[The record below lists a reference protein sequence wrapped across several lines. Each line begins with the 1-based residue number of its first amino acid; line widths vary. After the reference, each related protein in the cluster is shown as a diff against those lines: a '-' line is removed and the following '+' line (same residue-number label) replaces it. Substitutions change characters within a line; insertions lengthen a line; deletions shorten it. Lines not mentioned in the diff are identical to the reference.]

1 MRTLNLLTAVALA
14 LPLGVSAQTTTPPSG
29 YELRWS
35 DEFNGTSL
43 NTTLWNIEENGNGGG
58 NQELQ
63 YYRKENVA
71 VHDGNLVLTARRENY
86 NNKQFTS
93 GRVNTRDKAYFK
105 HGIIQARIK
114 FPKTANGVWP
124 AYWMMGND
132 YGKVGWPKCGE
143 IDIVETGNAEGIK
156 NGTQTRHFG
165 STLHWG
171 TGAGAAHKQYGT
183 SYLAPET
190 NPLQNDDYHII
201 TMEWNGNF
209 MQMFYDL
216 EDFSV
221 SAKNK
226 ARFFSV
232 SIPSSTNTS
241 DIGYYF
247 QKPFFFI
254 FNLAVGGNY
263 TGIYNAGGITAMPN
277 AGDEAKMYVDWVR
290 VYQDANDADAK
301 YFTPDGNNITT
312 NPSTPDTPEA
322 PDTKTEYGYW
332 GSKALDADGNSTFDF
347 TNSYDAVLIGTSFG
361 VTNGFSGKTTA
372 DYNVDDVKHFLYIWE
387 NTYNAQSSTGVNSFG
402 FNESYN
408 HYTVGSVGWSG
419 LGYASNKSGGKDLS
433 MIDDDYVFHIGFRGT
448 STDGHVSHKVIVGN
462 ASFTVGN
469 TSIEGSPIIGDFK
482 RDGSWTYFDVPVT
495 VLKSLAG
502 GELFD
507 NAANYEGNVVAIL
520 SGGSQG
526 ADLEFD
532 NVFFYKNPNVKKG
545 VPTED
550 NTTKIGQYAT
560 KALNGEVSS
569 FDLTN
574 VAKAVLIGTSSGVT
588 DALNEVTEKNYNVDE
603 KTNFFWIWDGGD
615 YTGLPS
621 DGKNSF
627 GWDESTTRLQVTGTS
642 TWCGAGYAS
651 QGTGKDLSMIDDT
664 WYLHFAMRGSD
675 VLTHPSQTVTVG
687 NAVFVIGN
695 TTSGAPILGDYCRDG
710 EWYNFDIPVAKL
722 QQLAGG
728 TLFEDAS
735 NFMGNVFAVATTHS
749 KGAEV
754 NFDQVFFYSKK
765 DGADTPDIPTY
776 VTAALDGEGN
786 STFDLENTGNYVLI
800 GTTGGVT
807 TTLQKKVKADYNV
820 DDVNSALYVWEGTMT
835 AGSESGVNSFGY
847 DEGGYPVYT
856 VGSVGWSGL
865 GYASKA
871 QGKDMSMVDDTYYL
885 HLGMK
890 ATTNAPYLIIVG
902 NARFAIGSTSFVDGD
917 KTYAPICDFPRDGK
931 WYNLD
936 IPYSEIASR
945 ATTVFDNPEDVTG
958 NVVAFLAGG
967 TTGTKLIFDQVFFY
981 NDGSE
986 ATSID
991 AVTPATPNTIANNRT
1006 YTLSGIEVKG
1016 DNLPKGIYI
1025 RNGRKFIVR

>member
-143 IDIVETGNAEGIK
+143 IDIVETGNADGIK

-171 TGAGAAHKQYGT
+171 TSAGAAHKQYGT

-216 EDFSV
+216 EDFSF
-221 SAKNK
+221 SAKSK
-226 ARFFSV
+226 ARFYSV

-290 VYQDANDADAK
+290 VYQDTNDADAK

-419 LGYASNKSGGKDLS
+419 LGYASNISGGKDLS

-560 KALNGEVSS
+560 KALEGGQST
-569 FDLTN
+569 FDFTN
-574 VAKAVLIGTSSGVT
+574 VSKAVLIGTSSGVT
-588 DALNEVTEKNYNVDE
+588 DALTDVTVKNYNVDE

-621 DGKNSF
+621 NGKNSF
-627 GWDESTTRLQVTGTS
+627 GWDESSTRLQVTGNS

-664 WYLHFAMRGSD
+664 WYLHFAMRGD
-675 VLTHPSQTVTVG
+675 DALTHPSQTVTVG

-695 TTSGAPILGDYCRDG
+695 ATSGQQIVGDYRRDG

-722 QQLAGG
+722 KQIGGG
-728 TLFEDAS
+728 TLFNDAA
-735 NFMGNVFAVATTHS
+735 NFMGNVFAVATTHN

-765 DGADTPDIPTY
+765 DGGETPDIPTY
-776 VTAALDGEGN
+776 VKAALDNEGK
-786 STFDLENTGNYVLI
+786 STFDVENTGNYVLI

-807 TTLQKKVKADYNV
+807 TTLAKKVKADYNV
-820 DDVNSALYVWEGTMT
+820 DDVNSALYIWEGTMT
-835 AGSESGVNSFGY
+835 ASNESGVNSFGY

-856 VGSVGWSGL
+856 VGTVGWSGL

-890 ATTNAPYLIIVG
+890 ATTNTPYLIIVG
-902 NARFAIGSTSFVDGD
+902 NARFAIGSTSFVDGT

>member
-71 VHDGNLVLTARRENY
+71 VHAGNLVLTARRENY

-124 AYWMMGND
+124 ASWMMSND

-143 IDIVETGNAEGIK
+143 IDIVETGNADGIK

-171 TGAGAAHKQYGT
+171 TSAGAAHKQYGT

-221 SAKNK
+221 SAKSK
-226 ARFFSV
+226 ARFYSV

-312 NPSTPDTPEA
+312 NPSTPDTPAA

-419 LGYASNKSGGKDLS
+419 LGYASNISGGKNLS

-560 KALNGEVSS
+560 KALEGGQST
-569 FDLTN
+569 FDFTN
-574 VAKAVLIGTSSGVT
+574 VSKAVLIGTSSGVT
-588 DALNEVTEKNYNVDE
+588 DALTDVTVKNYNVDE

-621 DGKNSF
+621 NGKNSF
-627 GWDESTTRLQVTGTS
+627 GWDESSTRLQVTGNS

-664 WYLHFAMRGSD
+664 WYLHFAMRGD
-675 VLTHPSQTVTVG
+675 DALTHPSQTVTVG

-695 TTSGAPILGDYCRDG
+695 ATSGQQIVGDYRRDG

-722 QQLAGG
+722 KQIGGG
-728 TLFEDAS
+728 TLFNDAA
-735 NFMGNVFAVATTHS
+735 NFMGNVFAVATTHN

-765 DGADTPDIPTY
+765 DGGETPDIPTY
-776 VTAALDGEGN
+776 VKAALDDEGK
-786 STFDLENTGNYVLI
+786 STFDVENTGNYVLI

-807 TTLQKKVKADYNV
+807 TTLAKKVKADYNV
-820 DDVNSALYVWEGTMT
+820 DDVNSALYIWEGTMT
-835 AGSESGVNSFGY
+835 ASNESGVNSFGY

-856 VGSVGWSGL
+856 VGTVGWSGL

-871 QGKDMSMVDDTYYL
+871 KGKDMSMLDDTYYL

-890 ATTNAPYLIIVG
+890 ATNNAPYLIAVG
-902 NARFAIGSTSFVDGD
+902 NAKFAIGASAFVDGG
-917 KTYAPICDFPRDGK
+917 TSYAPLCDFPRDGK
-931 WYNLD
+931 WYNID
-936 IPYSEIASR
+936 IPYSEIEAR
-945 ATTVFDNPEDVTG
+945 ATKVFDNAEDVTG
-958 NVVAFLAGG
+958 NVLYFLAGG
-967 TTGTKLIFDQVFFY
+967 TTGTKLTFDQIFFY
-981 NDGSE
+981 NDGSVP
-986 ATSID
+986 SGID
-991 AVTPATPNTIANNRT
+991 AVKQNNATIGNNRT
-1006 YTLSGIEVKG
+1006 YTLSGVEVKG

-1025 RNGRKFIVR
+1025 RNGKKFIVR

>member
-114 FPKTANGVWP
+114 FPKTANGIWP

-143 IDIVETGNAEGIK
+143 IDIVETGNADGIK

-171 TGAGAAHKQYGT
+171 TSAGAAHKQYGT

-221 SAKNK
+221 SAKSK
-226 ARFFSV
+226 ARFYSA

-462 ASFTVGN
+462 SSFTVGN

-560 KALNGEVSS
+560 KALEGGQST
-569 FDLTN
+569 FDFTN
-574 VAKAVLIGTSSGVT
+574 VSKAVLIGTSSGVT
-588 DALNEVTEKNYNVDE
+588 DALTDVTVKNYNVDE

-621 DGKNSF
+621 NGKNSF
-627 GWDESTTRLQVTGTS
+627 GWDESSTRLQVTGNS

-728 TLFEDAS
+728 TLFNDAA
-735 NFMGNVFAVATTHS
+735 NFMGNAFAIATTHS

-765 DGADTPDIPTY
+765 DGGETPDMPTY
-776 VTAALDGEGN
+776 VKAALDNEGK
-786 STFDLENTGNYVLI
+786 STFDVENTGNYVLI

-807 TTLQKKVKADYNV
+807 TTLAKKVKADYNV
-820 DDVNSALYVWEGTMT
+820 DDVNSALYIWEGTMT
-835 AGSESGVNSFGY
+835 ASNESGVNSFGY

-856 VGSVGWSGL
+856 VGTVGWSGL

-871 QGKDMSMVDDTYYL
+871 KGKDMSMLDDTYYL

-890 ATTNAPYLIIVG
+890 ATNNAPYLIAVG
-902 NARFAIGSTSFVDGD
+902 NAKFAIGASAFVDGG
-917 KTYAPICDFPRDGK
+917 TSYAPLCDFPRDGK
-931 WYNLD
+931 WYNID
-936 IPYSEIASR
+936 IPYSEIEAR
-945 ATTVFDNPEDVTG
+945 ATKVFDNAEDVIG
-958 NVVAFLAGG
+958 NVLYFLAGG
-967 TTGTKLIFDQVFFY
+967 TTGTKLTFDQIFFY
-981 NDGSE
+981 NDGSVP
-986 ATSID
+986 SGID
-991 AVTPATPNTIANNRT
+991 AVKQNNATTGNNRT
-1006 YTLSGIEVKG
+1006 YTLSGVEVKG

-1025 RNGRKFIVR
+1025 RNGKKFIVR

>member
-1 MRTLNLLTAVALA
+1 MRTLNLLAAVALA
-14 LPLGVSAQTTTPPSG
+14 LPLGVSAQTTMPPSG

-143 IDIVETGNAEGIK
+143 IDIVETGNADGIK

-171 TGAGAAHKQYGT
+171 TSAGAAHKQYGT

-216 EDFSV
+216 ENFSV

-226 ARFFSV
+226 ARFYSV

-448 STDGHVSHKVIVGN
+448 STDGHVSHKVVVGN

-469 TSIEGSPIIGDFK
+469 TSVEGAPIIGDFK

-495 VLKSLAG
+495 VLKNLAG

-550 NTTKIGQYAT
+550 STTKIGQYAT
-560 KALNGEVSS
+560 KALNGGVSS

-603 KTNFFWIWDGGD
+603 KTNFFWIWNGGD

-627 GWDESTTRLQVTGTS
+627 GWDESTTRLHVTGTS

-651 QGTGKDLSMIDDT
+651 QGTGKDLSMINDT

-722 QQLAGG
+722 KQIGGG
-728 TLFEDAS
+728 TLFNDAN
-735 NFMGNVFAVATTHS
+735 NFLGNVFAVATTHN

-765 DGADTPDIPTY
+765 DGGETPDIPTY
-776 VTAALDGEGN
+776 VTAALDGEGK
-786 STFDLENTGNYVLI
+786 STFDVENTGNYVLI
-800 GTTGGVT
+800 GTTGGVSI
-807 TTLQKKVKADYNV
+807 TLAKKVKADYNV
-820 DDVNSALYVWEGTMT
+820 DDVNSALYIWEGTMT
-835 AGSESGVNSFGY
+835 ASNESGVNSFGY

-856 VGSVGWSGL
+856 VGTVGWSGL
-865 GYASKA
+865 GYSSKA
-871 QGKDMSMVDDTYYL
+871 KGKDMSMVDDTYYL

-945 ATTVFDNPEDVTG
+945 ATTVFDNPEDVTA

-967 TTGTKLIFDQVFFY
+967 TTGTKLTFDQIFFY
-981 NDGSE
+981 NDGSVPSGINTVKQNN
-986 ATSID
+986 ATTGND
-991 AVTPATPNTIANNRT
+991 RT
-1006 YTLSGIEVKG
+1006 YTLSGVEVKG

-1025 RNGRKFIVR
+1025 RNGKKIIVR

>member
-143 IDIVETGNAEGIK
+143 IDIVETGNADGIK

-171 TGAGAAHKQYGT
+171 TSAGAAHKQYGT

-221 SAKNK
+221 SAKSK
-226 ARFFSV
+226 ARFYSV

-322 PDTKTEYGYW
+322 PDNKTEYGYW

-387 NTYNAQSSTGVNSFG
+387 NTYNAQSSTDVNSFG

-419 LGYASNKSGGKDLS
+419 LGYASNISGGKDLS

-550 NTTKIGQYAT
+550 STTKIGQYAT
-560 KALNGEVSS
+560 KALNGGVSS

-695 TTSGAPILGDYCRDG
+695 TTSGAPILGDYRRDG

-722 QQLAGG
+722 KQIGGG
-728 TLFEDAS
+728 TLFNDAA
-735 NFMGNVFAVATTHS
+735 NFMGNAFAIATTHS

-765 DGADTPDIPTY
+765 DGGETPDIPTY
-776 VTAALDGEGN
+776 VKAALDNEGK
-786 STFDLENTGNYVLI
+786 STFDVENTGNYVLI

-807 TTLQKKVKADYNV
+807 TTLAKKVKADYNV
-820 DDVNSALYVWEGTMT
+820 DDVNSALYIWEGTMT
-835 AGSESGVNSFGY
+835 ASNESGVNSFGY

-856 VGSVGWSGL
+856 VGTVGWSGL

-871 QGKDMSMVDDTYYL
+871 KGKDMSMLDDTYYL

-890 ATTNAPYLIIVG
+890 ATNNAPYLIAVG
-902 NARFAIGSTSFVDGD
+902 NAKFAIGASAFVDGG
-917 KTYAPICDFPRDGK
+917 TSYAPLCDFPRDGK
-931 WYNLD
+931 WYNID
-936 IPYSEIASR
+936 IPYSEIEAR
-945 ATTVFDNPEDVTG
+945 ATKVFDNAEDVIG
-958 NVVAFLAGG
+958 NVLYFLAGG
-967 TTGTKLIFDQVFFY
+967 TTGTKLTFDQIFFY
-981 NDGSE
+981 NDGSVP
-986 ATSID
+986 SGID
-991 AVTPATPNTIANNRT
+991 AVKQNNATTGNNRT
-1006 YTLSGIEVKG
+1006 YTLSGVEVKG

-1025 RNGRKFIVR
+1025 RNGKKFIVR

>member
-171 TGAGAAHKQYGT
+171 TSAGAAHKQYGT

-221 SAKNK
+221 SAKSK
-226 ARFFSV
+226 ARFYSV

-550 NTTKIGQYAT
+550 STTKIGQYAT

-569 FDLTN
+569 FDFTN

-642 TWCGAGYAS
+642 TWCGAGYSS

-687 NAVFVIGN
+687 KAEFVIGN

-835 AGSESGVNSFGY
+835 AGSEGGVNSFGY

-856 VGSVGWSGL
+856 VGTVGWSGL
-865 GYASKA
+865 GYSSKA

-902 NARFAIGSTSFVDGD
+902 NARFAIGSTSFVDGT

>member
-1 MRTLNLLTAVALA
+1 MRTLNLLTVVALA

-143 IDIVETGNAEGIK
+143 IDIVETGNADGIK

-221 SAKNK
+221 SAKSK
-226 ARFFSV
+226 ARFYSV

-419 LGYASNKSGGKDLS
+419 LGYASNISGGKDLS

-560 KALNGEVSS
+560 KALEGGQST
-569 FDLTN
+569 FDFTN
-574 VAKAVLIGTSSGVT
+574 VSKAVLIGTSSGVT
-588 DALNEVTEKNYNVDE
+588 DALTDVTVKNYNVDE

-621 DGKNSF
+621 NGKNSF
-627 GWDESTTRLQVTGTS
+627 GWDESSTRLQVTGNS

-728 TLFEDAS
+728 TLFNDAA
-735 NFMGNVFAVATTHS
+735 NFMGNAFAIATTHS

-765 DGADTPDIPTY
+765 DGGETPDMPTY
-776 VTAALDGEGN
+776 VTAALDNEGK
-786 STFDLENTGNYVLI
+786 STFDIENTGNYVLI

-807 TTLQKKVKADYNV
+807 TTLAKKEKADYNV
-820 DDVNSALYVWEGTMT
+820 DDVNSALYIWEGTMT
-835 AGSESGVNSFGY
+835 ASNESGVNSFGY

-856 VGSVGWSGL
+856 VGTVGWSGL

-871 QGKDMSMVDDTYYL
+871 KGKDMSMLDDTYYL

-890 ATTNAPYLIIVG
+890 ATNNAPYLIAVG
-902 NARFAIGSTSFVDGD
+902 NAKFAIGASAFVDGG
-917 KTYAPICDFPRDGK
+917 TSYAPLCDFPRDGK
-931 WYNLD
+931 WYNID
-936 IPYSEIASR
+936 IPYSEIEAR
-945 ATTVFDNPEDVTG
+945 ATKVFDNAEDVTG
-958 NVVAFLAGG
+958 NVLYFLAGG
-967 TTGTKLIFDQVFFY
+967 TTGTKLTFDQIFFY
-981 NDGSE
+981 NDGSVP
-986 ATSID
+986 SGID
-991 AVTPATPNTIANNRT
+991 AVKQNNATTGNNRT
-1006 YTLSGIEVKG
+1006 YTLSGVEVKG

-1025 RNGRKFIVR
+1025 RNGKKIIVR

>member
-114 FPKTANGVWP
+114 FPKTANGLWP

-143 IDIVETGNAEGIK
+143 IDIVETGNADGIK

-171 TGAGAAHKQYGT
+171 TSAGAAHKQYGT

-226 ARFFSV
+226 ARFYSV

-263 TGIYNAGGITAMPN
+263 TGIFNAGGITAMPN

-290 VYQDANDADAK
+290 VYQNANDADAK

-419 LGYASNKSGGKDLS
+419 LGYASNISGGKDLS

-469 TSIEGSPIIGDFK
+469 TSVEGAPIIGDFK

-495 VLKSLAG
+495 VLKNLAG

-507 NAANYEGNVVAIL
+507 NAANYERNVVAIL

-550 NTTKIGQYAT
+550 STTKIGQYAT
-560 KALNGEVSS
+560 KALNGGVSS

-603 KTNFFWIWDGGD
+603 KTNFFWIWNGGD

-651 QGTGKDLSMIDDT
+651 QGTGKDLSMINDT

-722 QQLAGG
+722 KQIGGG
-728 TLFEDAS
+728 TLFKDAN
-735 NFMGNVFAVATTHS
+735 NFLGNVFAVATTHN

-765 DGADTPDIPTY
+765 DGGETPDIPTY
-776 VTAALDGEGN
+776 VTAALDGEGK
-786 STFDLENTGNYVLI
+786 STFDVENTGNYVLI
-800 GTTGGVT
+800 GTTGGVS
-807 TTLQKKVKADYNV
+807 TTLAKKVKADYNV
-820 DDVNSALYVWEGTMT
+820 DDVNSALYIWEGTMT
-835 AGSESGVNSFGY
+835 ASNESGVNSFGY

-856 VGSVGWSGL
+856 VGTVGWSGL
-865 GYASKA
+865 GYSSKA
-871 QGKDMSMVDDTYYL
+871 KGKDMSMLDDTYYL

-945 ATTVFDNPEDVTG
+945 ATTVFDNPEDVTD

-1006 YTLSGIEVKG
+1006 YTLSGVEVKG

-1025 RNGRKFIVR
+1025 RNGKKFIVR

>member
-14 LPLGVSAQTTTPPSG
+14 LPLDVSAQTTTPPSG

-143 IDIVETGNAEGIK
+143 IDIVETGNADGIK

-165 STLHWG
+165 ATLHWG
-171 TGAGAAHKQYGT
+171 TGAGAAHKQYGK

-560 KALNGEVSS
+560 KALNGEASS

-728 TLFEDAS
+728 TLFTDAS

-856 VGSVGWSGL
+856 VGTVGWSGL

>member
-35 DEFNGTSL
+35 DEFNGTTL

-143 IDIVETGNAEGIK
+143 IDIVETGNADGIK

-190 NPLQNDDYHII
+190 NPLQNGDYHII

-221 SAKNK
+221 SAKSK
-226 ARFFSV
+226 ARFYSV

-372 DYNVDDVKHFLYIWE
+372 DYNVDNVKHFLYIWE

-560 KALNGEVSS
+560 KALEGGQST
-569 FDLTN
+569 FDFTN
-574 VAKAVLIGTSSGVT
+574 VSKAVLIGTSSGVT
-588 DALNEVTEKNYNVDE
+588 DALTDVTVKNYNVDE

-621 DGKNSF
+621 NGKNSF
-627 GWDESTTRLQVTGTS
+627 GWDESSTRLQVTGNS

-664 WYLHFAMRGSD
+664 WYLHFAMRGD
-675 VLTHPSQTVTVG
+675 DALTHPSQTVTVG

-695 TTSGAPILGDYCRDG
+695 ATSGQQIVGDYRRDG

-722 QQLAGG
+722 KQIGGG
-728 TLFEDAS
+728 TLFNDAA
-735 NFMGNVFAVATTHS
+735 NFMGNVFAVATTHN

-765 DGADTPDIPTY
+765 DGGETPDIPTY
-776 VTAALDGEGN
+776 VKAALDDEGK
-786 STFDLENTGNYVLI
+786 STFDVENTGNYVLI

-807 TTLQKKVKADYNV
+807 TTLAKKVKADYNV
-820 DDVNSALYVWEGTMT
+820 DDVNSALYIWEGTMT
-835 AGSESGVNSFGY
+835 ASNESGVNSFGY

-856 VGSVGWSGL
+856 VGTVGWSGL

-871 QGKDMSMVDDTYYL
+871 KGKDMSMLDDTYYL

-890 ATTNAPYLIIVG
+890 ATNNAPYLIAVG
-902 NARFAIGSTSFVDGD
+902 NAKFAIGASAFVDGG
-917 KTYAPICDFPRDGK
+917 TSYAPLCDFPRDGK
-931 WYNLD
+931 WYNID
-936 IPYSEIASR
+936 IPYSEIEAR
-945 ATTVFDNPEDVTG
+945 ATKVFDNAEDVTG
-958 NVVAFLAGG
+958 NVLYFLAGG
-967 TTGTKLIFDQVFFY
+967 TTGTKLTFDQIFFY
-981 NDGSE
+981 NDGSVP
-986 ATSID
+986 SGID
-991 AVTPATPNTIANNRT
+991 AVKQNNATTGNNRT
-1006 YTLSGIEVKG
+1006 YTLSGVEVKG

-1025 RNGRKFIVR
+1025 RNGKKFIVR

>member
-114 FPKTANGVWP
+114 FPKTANGLWP

-143 IDIVETGNAEGIK
+143 IDIVETGNADGIK

-171 TGAGAAHKQYGT
+171 TSAGAAHKQWGT

-226 ARFFSV
+226 ARFYSV

-469 TSIEGSPIIGDFK
+469 TSIEGAPIIGDFK

-550 NTTKIGQYAT
+550 STTKIGQYAT
-560 KALNGEVSS
+560 KALNGGVSS

-603 KTNFFWIWDGGD
+603 KTNFFWIWNGGD

-627 GWDESTTRLQVTGTS
+627 GWDESTTRLLVTGTS

-651 QGTGKDLSMIDDT
+651 QGTGKDLSMIDNT

-722 QQLAGG
+722 KQIGGG
-728 TLFEDAS
+728 TLFNDAN
-735 NFMGNVFAVATTHS
+735 NFLGNVFAVATTHN

-765 DGADTPDIPTY
+765 DGGETPDIPTY
-776 VTAALDGEGN
+776 VTAALDGEGK
-786 STFDLENTGNYVLI
+786 STFDVENTGNYVLI
-800 GTTGGVT
+800 GTTGGVSI
-807 TTLQKKVKADYNV
+807 TLAKKVKADYNV
-820 DDVNSALYVWEGTMT
+820 DDVNSALYIWEGTMT
-835 AGSESGVNSFGY
+835 ASNESGVNSFGY

-856 VGSVGWSGL
+856 VGTVGWSGL
-865 GYASKA
+865 GYSSKA
-871 QGKDMSMVDDTYYL
+871 KGKDMSMLDDTYYL

-890 ATTNAPYLIIVG
+890 ATTNASYLIAVG
-902 NARFAIGSTSFVDGD
+902 NAKFAIGASAFVDGG
-917 KTYAPICDFPRDGK
+917 TSYAPLCDFPRDGK
-931 WYNLD
+931 WYNID
-936 IPYSEIASR
+936 IPYSEIEAR
-945 ATTVFDNPEDVTG
+945 ATKVFDNAEDVTG
-958 NVVAFLAGG
+958 NVLYFLAGG
-967 TTGTKLIFDQVFFY
+967 TTGTKLTFDQIFFY
-981 NDGSE
+981 NDGSVP
-986 ATSID
+986 SGID
-991 AVTPATPNTIANNRT
+991 AVKQNNATTGNNRT
-1006 YTLSGIEVKG
+1006 YTLSGVEVKG

-1025 RNGRKFIVR
+1025 RNGKKIIVR

>member
-143 IDIVETGNAEGIK
+143 IDIVETGNADGIK

-171 TGAGAAHKQYGT
+171 TSAGAAHKQYGT

-216 EDFSV
+216 EDFSF
-221 SAKNK
+221 SAKSK
-226 ARFFSV
+226 ARFYSV

-301 YFTPDGNNITT
+301 YFTPDGNNITI

-419 LGYASNKSGGKDLS
+419 LGYASNISGGKDLS

-550 NTTKIGQYAT
+550 STTKIGQYAT

-621 DGKNSF
+621 NGKNSF
-627 GWDESTTRLQVTGTS
+627 GWDESSTRLQVTGNS

-664 WYLHFAMRGSD
+664 WYLHFAMRGD
-675 VLTHPSQTVTVG
+675 DALTHPSQTVTVG

-695 TTSGAPILGDYCRDG
+695 ATSGQQIVGDYRRDG

-722 QQLAGG
+722 KQIGGG
-728 TLFEDAS
+728 TLFNDAA
-735 NFMGNVFAVATTHS
+735 NFMGNVFAVATTHN

-765 DGADTPDIPTY
+765 DGGETPDIPTY
-776 VTAALDGEGN
+776 VKAALDNEGK
-786 STFDLENTGNYVLI
+786 STFDVENTGNYVLI

-807 TTLQKKVKADYNV
+807 TTLAKKVKADYNV
-820 DDVNSALYVWEGTMT
+820 DDVNSALYIWESTMT
-835 AGSESGVNSFGY
+835 ASNESGVNSFGY

-856 VGSVGWSGL
+856 VGTVGWSGL

-871 QGKDMSMVDDTYYL
+871 KGKDMSMLDDTYYL

-890 ATTNAPYLIIVG
+890 ATNNASYLIAVG
-902 NARFAIGSTSFVDGD
+902 NAKFAIGASAFVDGG
-917 KTYAPICDFPRDGK
+917 TSYAPLCDFPRDGK

-936 IPYSEIASR
+936 IPYSEIEAR
-945 ATTVFDNPEDVTG
+945 ATKVFDNAEDVTG
-958 NVVAFLAGG
+958 NVLYFLAGG
-967 TTGTKLIFDQVFFY
+967 TTGTKLTFDQIFFY
-981 NDGSE
+981 NDGSVP
-986 ATSID
+986 SGID
-991 AVTPATPNTIANNRT
+991 AVKQNNATTGNNRT
-1006 YTLSGIEVKG
+1006 YTLSGVEVKG

-1025 RNGRKFIVR
+1025 RNGKKFIVR

>member
-143 IDIVETGNAEGIK
+143 IDIVETGNADGIK

-171 TGAGAAHKQYGT
+171 TGAGATHKQYGT

-216 EDFSV
+216 EDFSF
-221 SAKNK
+221 SAKSK
-226 ARFFSV
+226 ARFYSV

-419 LGYASNKSGGKDLS
+419 LGYASNISGGKDLS

-560 KALNGEVSS
+560 KALEGGQST
-569 FDLTN
+569 FDFTN
-574 VAKAVLIGTSSGVT
+574 VSKAVLIGTSSGVT
-588 DALNEVTEKNYNVDE
+588 DALTDVTVKNYNVDE

-621 DGKNSF
+621 NGKNSF
-627 GWDESTTRLQVTGTS
+627 GWDESSTRLQVTGNS

-664 WYLHFAMRGSD
+664 WYLHFAMRGD
-675 VLTHPSQTVTVG
+675 DALTHPSQTVTVG

-695 TTSGAPILGDYCRDG
+695 ATSGQQIVGDYRRDG

-722 QQLAGG
+722 KQIGGG
-728 TLFEDAS
+728 TLFNDAA
-735 NFMGNVFAVATTHS
+735 NFMGNVFAVATTHN

-765 DGADTPDIPTY
+765 DGGETPDIPTY
-776 VTAALDGEGN
+776 VKAALDNEGK
-786 STFDLENTGNYVLI
+786 STFDVENTGNYVLI

-807 TTLQKKVKADYNV
+807 TTLAKKVKADYNV
-820 DDVNSALYVWEGTMT
+820 DDVNSALYIWESTMT
-835 AGSESGVNSFGY
+835 ASNESGVNSFGY

-856 VGSVGWSGL
+856 VGTVGWSGL

-871 QGKDMSMVDDTYYL
+871 KGKDMSMLDDTYYL

-890 ATTNAPYLIIVG
+890 ATNNASYLIAVG
-902 NARFAIGSTSFVDGD
+902 NAKFAIGASAFVDGG
-917 KTYAPICDFPRDGK
+917 TSYAPLCDFPRDGK

-936 IPYSEIASR
+936 IPYSEIEAR
-945 ATTVFDNPEDVTG
+945 ATKVFDNAEDVTG
-958 NVVAFLAGG
+958 NVLYFLAGG
-967 TTGTKLIFDQVFFY
+967 TTGTKLTFDQIFFY
-981 NDGSE
+981 NDGSVP
-986 ATSID
+986 SGID
-991 AVTPATPNTIANNRT
+991 AVKQNNATTGNNRT
-1006 YTLSGIEVKG
+1006 YTLSGVEVKG

-1025 RNGRKFIVR
+1025 RNGKKFIVR

>member
-143 IDIVETGNAEGIK
+143 IDIVETGNADGIK

-190 NPLQNDDYHII
+190 NPLQNGDYHII

-221 SAKNK
+221 SAKSK
-226 ARFFSV
+226 ARFYSV

-372 DYNVDDVKHFLYIWE
+372 DYNVDNVKHFLYIWE

-560 KALNGEVSS
+560 KALEGGQST
-569 FDLTN
+569 FDFTN
-574 VAKAVLIGTSSGVT
+574 VSKAVLIGTSSGVT
-588 DALNEVTEKNYNVDE
+588 DALTDVTVKNYNVDE

-621 DGKNSF
+621 NGKNSF
-627 GWDESTTRLQVTGTS
+627 GWDESSTRLQVTGNS

-728 TLFEDAS
+728 TLFNDAA
-735 NFMGNVFAVATTHS
+735 NFMGNAFAIATTHS

-765 DGADTPDIPTY
+765 DGGETPDMPTY
-776 VTAALDGEGN
+776 VTAALDNEGK
-786 STFDLENTGNYVLI
+786 STFDIENTGDYVLI

-807 TTLQKKVKADYNV
+807 TTLAKKVKADYNV
-820 DDVNSALYVWEGTMT
+820 DDVNSALYIWEGTMT
-835 AGSESGVNSFGY
+835 ASNESGVNSFGY

-856 VGSVGWSGL
+856 VGTVGWSGL

-871 QGKDMSMVDDTYYL
+871 KGKDMSMLDDTYYL

-890 ATTNAPYLIIVG
+890 ATNNAPYLIAVG
-902 NARFAIGSTSFVDGD
+902 NAKFAIGASAFVDGG
-917 KTYAPICDFPRDGK
+917 TSYAPLCDFPRDGK
-931 WYNLD
+931 WYNID
-936 IPYSEIASR
+936 IPYSEIEAR
-945 ATTVFDNPEDVTG
+945 ATKVFDNAEDVTG
-958 NVVAFLAGG
+958 NVLYFLAGG
-967 TTGTKLIFDQVFFY
+967 TTGTKLTFDQIFFY
-981 NDGSE
+981 NDGSVP
-986 ATSID
+986 SGID
-991 AVTPATPNTIANNRT
+991 AVKQNNATTGNNRT
-1006 YTLSGIEVKG
+1006 YTLSGVEVKG

-1025 RNGRKFIVR
+1025 RNGKKFIVR

>member
-143 IDIVETGNAEGIK
+143 IDIVETGNADGIK

-190 NPLQNDDYHII
+190 NPLQNGDYHII

-221 SAKNK
+221 SAKSK
-226 ARFFSV
+226 ARFYSV

-469 TSIEGSPIIGDFK
+469 ASIEGAPIIGDFK

-550 NTTKIGQYAT
+550 STTKIGQYAT

-687 NAVFVIGN
+687 KAVFVIGN

-728 TLFEDAS
+728 TLFADAS

-765 DGADTPDIPTY
+765 DGGETPDMPTY
-776 VTAALDGEGN
+776 VTAALDNEGK
-786 STFDLENTGNYVLI
+786 STFDIENTGNYVLI

-807 TTLQKKVKADYNV
+807 TTLAKKVKADYNV
-820 DDVNSALYVWEGTMT
+820 DDVNSALYIWEGTMT
-835 AGSESGVNSFGY
+835 ASNESGVNSFGY

-856 VGSVGWSGL
+856 VGTVGWSGL

-871 QGKDMSMVDDTYYL
+871 KGKDMSMLDDTYYL

-890 ATTNAPYLIIVG
+890 ATNNAPYLIAVG
-902 NARFAIGSTSFVDGD
+902 NAKFAIGASAFVDGS
-917 KTYAPICDFPRDGK
+917 TSYAPLCDFPRDGK
-931 WYNLD
+931 WYNID
-936 IPYSEIASR
+936 IPYSEIEAR
-945 ATTVFDNPEDVTG
+945 ATNVFDNPEDVTG
-958 NVVAFLAGG
+958 NVLYFLAGG
-967 TTGTKLIFDQVFFY
+967 TTGTKLTFDQIFFY
-981 NDGSE
+981 NDGSVP
-986 ATSID
+986 SGID
-991 AVTPATPNTIANNRT
+991 AVKQNNATTGNNRT
-1006 YTLSGIEVKG
+1006 YTLSGVEVKG

-1025 RNGRKFIVR
+1025 RNGKKIIVR

>member
-143 IDIVETGNAEGIK
+143 IDIVETGNADGIK

-171 TGAGAAHKQYGT
+171 TSAGAAHKQYGT

-226 ARFFSV
+226 ARFYSV

-560 KALNGEVSS
+560 KALEGGQST
-569 FDLTN
+569 FDFTN
-574 VAKAVLIGTSSGVT
+574 VSKAVLIGTSSGVT
-588 DALNEVTEKNYNVDE
+588 DALTDVTVKNYNVDE

-621 DGKNSF
+621 NGKNSF
-627 GWDESTTRLQVTGTS
+627 GWDESSTRLQVTGNS

-728 TLFEDAS
+728 TLFNDAA
-735 NFMGNVFAVATTHS
+735 NFMGNAFAIATTHS

-765 DGADTPDIPTY
+765 DGGETPDMPTY
-776 VTAALDGEGN
+776 VTAALDNEGK
-786 STFDLENTGNYVLI
+786 STFDVENTGNYVLI

-807 TTLQKKVKADYNV
+807 TTLAKKVKADYNV
-820 DDVNSALYVWEGTMT
+820 DDVNSALYIWEGTMT
-835 AGSESGVNSFGY
+835 ASNESGVNSFGY

-856 VGSVGWSGL
+856 VGTVGWSGL

-871 QGKDMSMVDDTYYL
+871 KGKDMSMLDDTYYL

-890 ATTNAPYLIIVG
+890 ATNNAPYLIAVG
-902 NARFAIGSTSFVDGD
+902 NAKFAIGASAFVDGG
-917 KTYAPICDFPRDGK
+917 TSYAPLCDFPRDGK
-931 WYNLD
+931 WYNID
-936 IPYSEIASR
+936 IPYSEIEAR
-945 ATTVFDNPEDVTG
+945 ATKVFDNAEDVIG
-958 NVVAFLAGG
+958 NVLYFLAGG
-967 TTGTKLIFDQVFFY
+967 TTGTKLTFDQIFFY
-981 NDGSE
+981 NDGSVP
-986 ATSID
+986 SGID
-991 AVTPATPNTIANNRT
+991 AVKQNNATTGNNRT
-1006 YTLSGIEVKG
+1006 YTLSGVEVKG

-1025 RNGRKFIVR
+1025 RNGKKFIVR

>member
-1 MRTLNLLTAVALA
+1 MRTLNLLTVVALA

-143 IDIVETGNAEGIK
+143 IDIVETGNADGIK

-171 TGAGAAHKQYGT
+171 TSAGAAHKQYGT

-221 SAKNK
+221 SAKSK
-226 ARFFSV
+226 ARFYSV

-560 KALNGEVSS
+560 KALEGGQST
-569 FDLTN
+569 FDFTN
-574 VAKAVLIGTSSGVT
+574 VSKAVLIGTSSGVT
-588 DALNEVTEKNYNVDE
+588 DALTDVTVKNYNVDE

-621 DGKNSF
+621 NGKNSF
-627 GWDESTTRLQVTGTS
+627 GWDESSTRLQVTGNS

-728 TLFEDAS
+728 TLFNDAA
-735 NFMGNVFAVATTHS
+735 NFMGNAFAIATTHS

-765 DGADTPDIPTY
+765 DGGETPDMPTY
-776 VTAALDGEGN
+776 VTAALDNEGK
-786 STFDLENTGNYVLI
+786 STFDIENTGNYVLI

-807 TTLQKKVKADYNV
+807 TTLAKKVKADYNV
-820 DDVNSALYVWEGTMT
+820 DDVNSALYIWEGTMT
-835 AGSESGVNSFGY
+835 ASNESGVNSFGY

-856 VGSVGWSGL
+856 VGTVGWSGL

-871 QGKDMSMVDDTYYL
+871 KGKDMSMLDDTYYL

-890 ATTNAPYLIIVG
+890 ATNNAPYLIAVG
-902 NARFAIGSTSFVDGD
+902 NAKFAIGASAFVDGG
-917 KTYAPICDFPRDGK
+917 TSYAPLCDFPRDGK
-931 WYNLD
+931 WYNID
-936 IPYSEIASR
+936 IPYSEIEAR
-945 ATTVFDNPEDVTG
+945 ATKVFDNAEDVTG
-958 NVVAFLAGG
+958 NVLYFLAGG
-967 TTGTKLIFDQVFFY
+967 TTGTKLTFDQIFFY
-981 NDGSE
+981 NDGSVP
-986 ATSID
+986 SGID
-991 AVTPATPNTIANNRT
+991 AVKQNNATTGNNRT
-1006 YTLSGIEVKG
+1006 YTLSGVEVKG

-1025 RNGRKFIVR
+1025 RNGKKIIVR

>member
-1 MRTLNLLTAVALA
+1 M
-14 LPLGVSAQTTTPPSG
+14 SAQTTTPPSG

-143 IDIVETGNAEGIK
+143 IDIVETGNADGIK

-171 TGAGAAHKQYGT
+171 TSAGAAHKQYGT

-221 SAKNK
+221 SAKSK
-226 ARFFSV
+226 ARFYSV

-495 VLKSLAG
+495 VLKSIAG

-526 ADLEFD
+526 AELEFD

-550 NTTKIGQYAT
+550 STTKIGQYAT
-560 KALNGEVSS
+560 KALNGGVSS

-642 TWCGAGYAS
+642 TWCGAGYSS

-687 NAVFVIGN
+687 KAEFVIGN

-856 VGSVGWSGL
+856 VGTVGWSGL
-865 GYASKA
+865 GYSSKA

-890 ATTNAPYLIIVG
+890 ATTNTPYLIIVG
-902 NARFAIGSTSFVDGD
+902 NARFAIGSTSFVDGT

>member
-1 MRTLNLLTAVALA
+1 MRTLNLLTAVALV

-143 IDIVETGNAEGIK
+143 IDIVETGNADGIK

-190 NPLQNDDYHII
+190 NPLQNGDYHII

-226 ARFFSV
+226 ARFYSV
-232 SIPSSTNTS
+232 SIPSSSNTS

-550 NTTKIGQYAT
+550 STTKIGQYAT

-722 QQLAGG
+722 QQLVGG
-728 TLFEDAS
+728 TLFADDS

-856 VGSVGWSGL
+856 VGTVGWSGL
-865 GYASKA
+865 GYSSKA

-890 ATTNAPYLIIVG
+890 ATTNTPYLIIVG
-902 NARFAIGSTSFVDGD
+902 NARFAIGSTSFVDGT

-981 NDGSE
+981 NDGSVP
-986 ATSID
+986 SGID
-991 AVTPATPNTIANNRT
+991 AVKQNNATTGNNRT
-1006 YTLSGIEVKG
+1006 YTLSGVEVKG

-1025 RNGRKFIVR
+1025 RNGKKFIVR

>member
-1 MRTLNLLTAVALA
+1 MRTLNLLSAVALA

-35 DEFNGTSL
+35 DEFTGTSL

-143 IDIVETGNAEGIK
+143 IDIVETGNADGIK

-171 TGAGAAHKQYGT
+171 TSAGAAHKQCGT

-226 ARFFSV
+226 ARFYSV

-469 TSIEGSPIIGDFK
+469 ASIEGAPIIGDFK

-560 KALNGEVSS
+560 KALEGGQST
-569 FDLTN
+569 FDFTN
-574 VAKAVLIGTSSGVT
+574 VSKAVLIGTSSGVT
-588 DALNEVTEKNYNVDE
+588 DALTDVTVKNYNVDE

-621 DGKNSF
+621 NGKNSF
-627 GWDESTTRLQVTGTS
+627 GWDESSTRLQVTGNS

-687 NAVFVIGN
+687 KAVFVIGN

-728 TLFEDAS
+728 TLFADAS

-765 DGADTPDIPTY
+765 DGGETPDMPTY
-776 VTAALDGEGN
+776 VTAALDNEGK
-786 STFDLENTGNYVLI
+786 STFDIENTGNYVLI

-807 TTLQKKVKADYNV
+807 TTLAKKVKADYNV
-820 DDVNSALYVWEGTMT
+820 DDVNSALYIWEGTMT
-835 AGSESGVNSFGY
+835 ASNESGVNSFGY

-856 VGSVGWSGL
+856 VGTVGWSGL

-871 QGKDMSMVDDTYYL
+871 KGKDMSMLDDTYYL

-890 ATTNAPYLIIVG
+890 ATNNAPYLIAVG
-902 NARFAIGSTSFVDGD
+902 NAKFAIGASAFVDGS
-917 KTYAPICDFPRDGK
+917 TSYAPLCDFPRDGK
-931 WYNLD
+931 WYNID
-936 IPYSEIASR
+936 IPYSEIEAR
-945 ATTVFDNPEDVTG
+945 ATKVFDNPEDVTG
-958 NVVAFLAGG
+958 NVLYFLAGG
-967 TTGTKLIFDQVFFY
+967 TTGTKLTFDQIFFY
-981 NDGSE
+981 NDGSVP
-986 ATSID
+986 SGID
-991 AVTPATPNTIANNRT
+991 AVKQNNATTGNNRT
-1006 YTLSGIEVKG
+1006 YTLSGVEVKG

-1025 RNGRKFIVR
+1025 RNGKKIIVR